1 MAGAFLT
8 HSLGRLFSRA
18 VLALA
23 LALALV
29 PGLADPASAA
39 RTMTND
45 QIMALV
51 RESFDNAQNTAEED
65 PQQAGLPQPPPSDQQ
80 ETTP

>member
-51 RESFDNAQNTAEED
+51 REAFDK
-65 PQQAGLPQPPPSDQQ
+65 
-80 ETTP
+80 